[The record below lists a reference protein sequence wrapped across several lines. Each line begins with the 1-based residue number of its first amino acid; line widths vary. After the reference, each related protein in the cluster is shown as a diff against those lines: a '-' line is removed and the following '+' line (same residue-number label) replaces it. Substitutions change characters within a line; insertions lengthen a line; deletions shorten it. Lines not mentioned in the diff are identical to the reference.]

1 MYLYELYFVAF
12 HFVVFHVV
20 FSELFASYFIPI
32 IREAKSDIISVLLK
46 ILNDFLQGYLLIR
59 DESERRSY
67 IYL

>member
-32 IREAKSDIISVLLK
+32 NREEKSDIISVLLK